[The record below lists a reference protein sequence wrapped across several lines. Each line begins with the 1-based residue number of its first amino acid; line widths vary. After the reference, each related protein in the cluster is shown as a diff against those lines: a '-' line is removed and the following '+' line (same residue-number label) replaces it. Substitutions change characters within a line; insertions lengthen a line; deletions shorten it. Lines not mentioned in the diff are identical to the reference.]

1 MALELDSD
9 VVMSL
14 PVLMI
19 AFWQAVAVFV
29 LCLFAKNRGYAVLI
43 GLVGCAV
50 VTITGSY
57 RYGWLDVLFVIA
69 ATLAAVWK
77 LTPYGGDE
85 TPGEILAFA
94 GKAAGVV
101 LGVVACGAAGLWYYT
116 NHAAVIEVAANDES
130 FRSLSRPTAELKPRA
145 IQLEGPII
153 EAPEPVPTSP
163 LQPIP
168 QEGLVPAWK
177 FSEIKPGM
185 TEAEI
190 VAVVGPPGSV
200 IEVRS
205 SDGRK
210 TSAMWRYRTD
220 GGGEHSL
227 MIHNGRYR

>member
-1 MALELDSD
+1 
-9 VVMSL
+9 MSL

-43 GLVGCAV
+43 GLAGCVV
-50 VTITGSY
+50 VTITGGN
-57 RYGWLDVLFVIA
+57 RYDGLDVLLVIV
-69 ATLAAVWK
+69 ATLVAVWK

-85 TPGEILAFA
+85 TPGEMLAFA

-101 LGVVACGAAGLWYYT
+101 LGVITCGAAGLWYYT
-116 NHAAVIEVAANDES
+116 NHATVIEATANDES
-130 FRSLSRPTAELKPRA
+130 VRSLSRPTAELKPRA
-145 IQLEGPII
+145 AQLQGPII
-153 EAPEPVPTSP
+153 EAPEPVSTSQ
-163 LQPIP
+163 LQPIT
-168 QEGLVPAWK
+168 QGVRVPDWK
-177 FSEIKPGM
+177 FSEIKSGM